1 MSFTDLY
8 DSGEH
13 SKNVAHFASL
23 VHLASSDGELNEEE
37 IALLERFKR
46 KLDIR
51 DSEYKEII
59 ENPKMYPIDP
69 PTSSERRLER
79 LFNLFQI
86 IYADHQIDE
95 AERKLLNR
103 YARGLGYTDEA
114 AEVIIKKSIKI
125 FGGNLD
131 FEDYQYLIVK

>member
-8 DSGEH
+8 DSGAH

-23 VHLASSDGELNEEE
+23 VHIAASDGSLNDEE
-37 IALLERFKR
+37 IALLTRFKS

-51 DSEYKEII
+51 DSEYNEII
-59 ENPKMYPIDP
+59 SNPRMYPIDP
-69 PTSSERRLER
+69 PISSERRLER

-95 AERKLLNR
+95 PERKLLDR
-103 YARGLGYTDEA
+103 YARGLGYTEEA
-114 AEVIIKKSIKI
+114 AEAVIKQSIKI
-125 FGGNLD
+125 FSGNIA
-131 FEDYQYLIVK
+131 FEDYQYLIKK

>member
-23 VHLASSDGELNEEE
+23 VHLAATDGALNEEE
-37 IALLERFKR
+37 IALLDRFKR

-51 DSEYKEII
+51 DSEYNEII

-79 LFNLFQI
+79 LFNIFQI

-103 YARGLGYTDEA
+103 YARGLGYTDET
-114 AEVIIKKSIKI
+114 AEIVIKKSIKI
-125 FGGNLD
+125 FGGNIA
-131 FEDYQYLIVK
+131 FEDYQYLIDK